1 MHSEANGFSLLVRF
15 VSSLK
20 GLRLDMA
27 AVISLALE
35 DLAILIA
42 VVRGGWSYRTII
54 NSSQILVRAIIDN
67 LILNP

>member
-1 MHSEANGFSLLVRF
+1 M
-15 VSSLK
+15 SLK

-27 AVISLALE
+27 AVISLALA

-54 NSSQILVRAIIDN
+54 NSSQILVRSIIDN
-67 LILNP
+67 LKLNP